1 MKVEIPEPEKT
12 KCNYVIHTAS
22 VAAGGIGIAPIP
34 GADILPIC
42 AVQVTMILGLARIFN
57 VPITK
62 EVAEAQA
69 KAYMVGNFGKMLAG
83 ELSKLVPI
91 FGSATSATNAT
102 VAVGLTEY
110 LGWEVAEDF
119 YKKSLEEN
127 RILKEAQNKPSKL

>member
-57 VPITK
+57 V
-62 EVAEAQA
+62 VAEAQA

-91 FGSATSATNAT
+91 FGSATNAT

-127 RILKEAQNKPSKL
+127 RILKEVQNKPSKL

>member
-1 MKVEIPEPEKT
+1 
-12 KCNYVIHTAS
+12 
-22 VAAGGIGIAPIP
+22 
-34 GADILPIC
+34 
-42 AVQVTMILGLARIFN
+42 MILGLARIFN

-91 FGSATSATNAT
+91 FGSATNAT

-127 RILKEAQNKPSKL
+127 KILKEAQNKPSKL

>member
-1 MKVEIPEPEKT
+1 MKIEIPEPEKT

-22 VAAGGIGIAPIP
+22 VTAGGIGIAPIP

-57 VPITK
+57 V

-91 FGSATSATNAT
+91 FGSATNAT

-127 RILKEAQNKPSKL
+127 RILQEAQNKPSKL

>member
-1 MKVEIPEPEKT
+1 MKIEIPEPEKT

-57 VPITK
+57 VSITK

-91 FGSATSATNAT
+91 FGSATNAT

-127 RILKEAQNKPSKL
+127 RILKEAQNKVSKL

>member
-69 KAYMVGNFGKMLAG
+69 GAHF
-83 ELSKLVPI
+83 
-91 FGSATSATNAT
+91 
-102 VAVGLTEY
+102 
-110 LGWEVAEDF
+110 
-119 YKKSLEEN
+119 
-127 RILKEAQNKPSKL
+127 

>member
-1 MKVEIPEPEKT
+1 MQLR
-12 KCNYVIHTAS
+12 YSYS
-22 VAAGGIGIAPIP
+22 VRRRGRHWHCADTRCGYSADMRGAGY
-34 GADILPIC
+34 DDF
-42 AVQVTMILGLARIFN
+42 R
-57 VPITK
+57 ITK

-91 FGSATSATNAT
+91 FGSATNAT

>member
-69 KAYMVGNFGKMLAG
+69 KAYMVGNLLAG

-91 FGSATSATNAT
+91 FGSATNAT